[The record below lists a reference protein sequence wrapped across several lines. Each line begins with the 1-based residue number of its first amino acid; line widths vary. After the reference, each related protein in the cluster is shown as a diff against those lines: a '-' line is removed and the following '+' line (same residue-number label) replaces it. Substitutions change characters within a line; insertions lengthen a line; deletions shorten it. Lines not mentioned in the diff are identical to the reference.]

1 MPQAHSAIRRRYSV
15 LVRRRGRASIKT
27 WAWEIRRTPEHLAVQ
42 LQKDGFNT
50 AKAAKR
56 AGEKALHTL
65 LESLSGEKLY
75 A

>member
-1 MPQAHSAIRRRYSV
+1 MGVGNSPHARTT
-15 LVRRRGRASIKT
+15 RGPA
-27 WAWEIRRTPEHLAVQ
+27 P
-42 LQKDGFNT
+42 KDGFNT

-65 LESLSGEKLY
+65 LESLSGEKLN

>member
-1 MPQAHSAIRRRYSV
+1 MPQARPDISYRYSV
-15 LVRRRGRASIKT
+15 LIKRRGRASIKT
-27 WAWEIRRTPEHLAVQ
+27 WAWEIRRTPEQLAVR
-42 LQKDGFNT
+42 LHKDGFNT

-65 LESLSGEKLY
+65 LESLSGEKLN